1 MVRACLLWGTRTSFV
16 YSEGTRQRKGFLYE
30 KVKLLCLLKGVS
42 RRSTS
47 HPCQCMYTNT
57 TVLINPLSRQ
67 VVMMMHI
74 ALRVLFYLSR
84 TLISL
89 KKIVDFSWCELETCY
104 GAR

>member
-1 MVRACLLWGTRTSFV
+1 
-16 YSEGTRQRKGFLYE
+16 
-30 KVKLLCLLKGVS
+30 
-42 RRSTS
+42 
-47 HPCQCMYTNT
+47 
-57 TVLINPLSRQ
+57 
-67 VVMMMHI
+67 MMHI